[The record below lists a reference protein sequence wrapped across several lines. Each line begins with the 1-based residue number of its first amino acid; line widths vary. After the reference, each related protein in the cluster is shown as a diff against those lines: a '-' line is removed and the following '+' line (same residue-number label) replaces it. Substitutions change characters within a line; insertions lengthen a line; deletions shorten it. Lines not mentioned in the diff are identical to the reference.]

1 MRHTD
6 TVKDWWDIC
15 KDREHRVS
23 QYIVQRHCR
32 LPALGSTVANKADWF
47 QQQIFS
53 KHFTFMVCFSSD
65 SKSLWSHRSC
75 LRMVSSWGSC
85 ARGDLGG
92 RRALSSIT
100 KGKRESTWVVLHNMK
115 GSSET
120 HTFPVPDG
128 RPSSVIPSLT
138 NARWLSRTSLSKRRL
153 KIKRLKFTKPR
164 N

>member
-1 MRHTD
+1 
-6 TVKDWWDIC
+6 
-15 KDREHRVS
+15 
-23 QYIVQRHCR
+23 
-32 LPALGSTVANKADWF
+32 
-47 QQQIFS
+47 
-53 KHFTFMVCFSSD
+53 
-65 SKSLWSHRSC
+65 
-75 LRMVSSWGSC
+75 
-85 ARGDLGG
+85 
-92 RRALSSIT
+92 
-100 KGKRESTWVVLHNMK
+100 MK